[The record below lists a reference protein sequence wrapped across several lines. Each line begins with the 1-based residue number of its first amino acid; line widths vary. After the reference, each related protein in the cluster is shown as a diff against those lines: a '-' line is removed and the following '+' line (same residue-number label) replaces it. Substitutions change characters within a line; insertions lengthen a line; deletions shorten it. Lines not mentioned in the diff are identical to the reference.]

1 MINKAYSIAYNKDVV
16 TIKKKICIIGLGY
29 IGLPTAAMFATHG
42 HKIVGVD
49 VNNKVV
55 DALNQGKIT
64 IYEPYLDI
72 LVQAAVTS
80 GNLTGKVVPEEAD
93 AFIIA
98 VPTPITPDK
107 TADMSCVKT
116 AAEAIVPYLRKG
128 NMVIL
133 ESTSPPG
140 TVNNLLLPI
149 LEKSGL
155 KIGEDL
161 LVAHSP
167 ERVLPGKILIE
178 LVENP
183 RIIGGINQKSAEAVR
198 DLYRTFVKGDIYLTD
213 ATTAEMSKL
222 MENTYR
228 DVNIALANE
237 LAILCENIG
246 ISAWEVIQLS
256 NKHPRVNIH
265 QPGPGVGGHCIAID
279 PWFIVE
285 KDPDTARMIKLGRAI
300 NDSMPMHVLQKAKNI
315 ISGIPDISGKTKI
328 TILGISYKPNIDDT
342 RESPIIKLI
351 NLFEE
356 ENDYELSIYDPHVAN
371 YKYMS
376 KDVYSASEGSHLLI
390 LGVNHEVFN
399 KIDFELV
406 YKNMA
411 SPNILDTRN
420 CLNKK
425 TLCRLG
431 FNYCLL
437 GDGFSS
443 ETKSEE
449 SL

>member
-1 MINKAYSIAYNKDVV
+1 MVF
-16 TIKKKICIIGLGY
+16 IKKKICIIGLGY

-42 HKIVGVD
+42 HHIVGVD
-49 VNNKVV
+49 INKKVV
-55 DALNQGKIT
+55 DALNNGKIT

-80 GNLTGKVVPEEAD
+80 ENLMGKSVPEEAD
-93 AFIIA
+93 AFIIS
-98 VPTPITPDK
+98 VPTPITPEK
-107 TADMSCVKT
+107 TADMSYVKM
-116 AAEAIVPYLRKG
+116 AAESIVPYLREG
-128 NMVIL
+128 NLVIL

-183 RIIGGINQKSAEAVR
+183 RIIGGINGKSAEAVR
-198 DLYRTFVKGDIYLTD
+198 DLYRTFVKGEIYLTD
-213 ATTAEMSKL
+213 ATTAEMCKL

-237 LAILCENIG
+237 LAMLCENIG
-246 ISAWEVIQLS
+246 INAWDVIQFS
-256 NKHPRVNIH
+256 NKHPRVNLH
-265 QPGPGVGGHCIAID
+265 QPGPGVGGHCLAVD
-279 PWFIVE
+279 PWFIIE
-285 KDPDTARMIKLGRAI
+285 NNPDTAQMIKLGRQI
-300 NDSMPMHVLQKAKNI
+300 NDNMPLHVFQRAK
-315 ISGIPDISGKTKI
+315 DILSNLPQGNEMNANEVKKV

-342 RESPIIKLI
+342 RESPIVELI

-356 ENDYELSIYDPHVAN
+356 DNGYQISVYDPHVTS
-371 YKYMS
+371 YKHMAHDIPMS
-376 KDVYSASEGSHLLI
+376 NDIYAVAEGSHLI
-390 LGVNHEVFN
+390 VLGVNHELFS
-399 KIDFELV
+399 KIDFELL
-406 YKNMA
+406 YKKMA

-420 CLNKK
+420 FWDRKVLSKI
-425 TLCRLG
+425 G
-431 FNYCLL
+431 FKYYLL
-437 GDGFSS
+437 GDGNKQQCGKGTF
-443 ETKSEE
+443 
-449 SL
+449 